1 MTAMT
6 ECWLTDPHGSE
17 APAVLHQV
25 DGLQVL
31 AQRQEVMFKDG
42 STVHLHPVLVGSKRN
57 MFLRALQGDGQWL
70 LTDLR
75 AHGPEL
81 EADVLRLQPR
91 DTPGV
96 VFFTLRAA
104 YRCRLEFLNAVA
116 LQAKQR
122 ALSPAFSPVHPP
134 AATAGTTPCKEAA

>member
-1 MTAMT
+1 MN
-6 ECWLTDPHGSE
+6 ECWLTDTHGPE
-17 APAVLHQV
+17 ARAVLHQAG
-25 DGLQVL
+25 GLQVL

-42 STVHLHPVLVGSKRN
+42 STVPLHPVLVAGKRN
-57 MFLRALQGDGQWL
+57 MFLRALQSDGHWL
-70 LTDLR
+70 VTDLR

-96 VFFTLRAA
+96 VFFTLRAT

-116 LQAKQR
+116 LPAKQ
-122 ALSPAFSPVHPP
+122 PAFSHVFSPVHPP